1 MTTRSLHPGAS
12 RTSTA
17 AIRRPPAVIA
27 LSLLTLLTACQGPA
41 ALNQTPKQPP
51 DAGQTRRTATIFDN
65 VRVFDGTSTGLSPVV
80 NVLVVDNTIKTISAT
95 TIQAPSGYSTVRLAG
110 GGRTLMPG
118 LIDAHAHL
126 FINVEPKILLNP
138 ETPAEKLEQI
148 ARNHSKATLMSGFT
162 TVRDMAGPVFKLKRE
177 IDRGDIEGPRIYPSG
192 TIISQTSGHGDF
204 SEPAD
209 LPHSLGGPLPIATKL
224 GLSTIADGTDQVL
237 AAVRYNLRNG
247 ASQIKLAAGGG
258 IASSFD
264 PIEVSQYTASELR
277 AAVDAA
283 SDYGTY
289 VSTHAYTPT
298 SVLRCVEAGVKVIE
312 HGQSLDEPT
321 IRFLKKKGTWL
332 SLQVFEELPSSF
344 SKLQRDKNHQV
355 IENQSLVWTWALKH
369 GVNIAWGTDFMFGS
383 PLYGP
388 AQNASLVQLKRW
400 MTPTRALKIATH
412 DNAQLLALSGIRNP
426 YPGELGVVKPGA
438 YADLLL
444 VDGDPTKNLDIIA
457 NPDRNF
463 RIIMKDGKIHKNTLP
478 KQ

>member
-1 MTTRSLHPGAS
+1 M
-12 RTSTA
+12 
-17 AIRRPPAVIA
+17 RRPPAVVA
-27 LSLLTLLTACQGPA
+27 LSLLALLSGCQGA
-41 ALNQTPKQPP
+41 AVLKQTPKQPA
-51 DAGQTRRTATIFDN
+51 DTSQARRTATIFDN
-65 VRVFDGTSTGLSPVV
+65 VRVFDGTSSGLSPVV
-80 NVLVVDNTIKTISAT
+80 NVLVVDNTIKTISPAS
-95 TIQAPSGYSTVRLAG
+95 IKAPSGHSTLRLAG

-126 FINVEPKILLNP
+126 YINVEPKILLNP
-138 ETPAEKLEQI
+138 KTPSERLEQI
-148 ARNHSKATLMSGFT
+148 ARSHSKATLMSGFT

-177 IDRGDIEGPRIYPSG
+177 IDRGEVEGPRIYPSG

-224 GLSTIADGTDQVL
+224 GLSTIADGTAQVL
-237 AAVRYNLRNG
+237 TAVRYNLRNG

-264 PIEVSQYTASELR
+264 PIEVSQYTTSELR
-277 AAVDAA
+277 AAVEAA

-321 IRFLKKKGTWL
+321 IQLLSKKGTWL
-332 SLQVFEELPSSF
+332 SLQVFEELPNSF

-355 IENQSLVWTWALKH
+355 ILNQSRVWTWALQH

-383 PLYGP
+383 TLYGP
-388 AQNASLVQLKRW
+388 AQNASLAQLKTW
-400 MTPTRALKIATH
+400 MTPARALKIATH
-412 DNAQLLALSGIRNP
+412 DNARLLALSGIRNP
-426 YPGELGVVKPGA
+426 YPGQLGVVKQGA

-457 NPDRNF
+457 NPDQNF
-463 RIIMKDGKIHKNTLP
+463 RIIMKNGTIYKNTLP